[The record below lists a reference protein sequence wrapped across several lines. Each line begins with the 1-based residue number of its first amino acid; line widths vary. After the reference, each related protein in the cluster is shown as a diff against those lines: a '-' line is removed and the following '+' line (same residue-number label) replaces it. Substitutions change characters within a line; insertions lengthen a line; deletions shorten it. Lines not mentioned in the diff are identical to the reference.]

1 LTTGATDQQAA
12 GSGDILLGKIRQGN
26 PHLSIEDA
34 FAVPL
39 WFSDQKTWIEDPAGS
54 NSAVYNLP
62 LFLHIEGDLNHEL
75 LRSALHKLQARH
87 QALRSVFRLL
97 GAELVQIVLSE
108 AAIDMPLSV
117 LQDLENARESREFQG
132 ICRRQAGT
140 PFDLSQEPALRAHL
154 VQFRDDR
161 HALLLTTH
169 HLVCDD
175 WSTGLLLQE
184 LFVIYQALCEPG
196 STTLAAREAFQYADF
211 IRWHEDQFRGDRAAS
226 RLSFWTREL
235 KGRGDFHHLQSDC
248 PRAPRRTYSGASVNE
263 VLPESLEKSLRE
275 LSQREK
281 VSLFMALLAGFLC
294 TLHRWSGD
302 EDIAVGSCAAN
313 RALIE
318 MEPVAGRFANDLIL
332 RVNLSGGPT
341 FREALGRV
349 RTRALTAYSYQDLPF
364 GKLVEIIQPDGAP
377 GRNRLFQTMFILQDA
392 PKEKL
397 QCRGLQISRIP
408 FHSGTAKY
416 DLTIYWQA
424 NENQLEILAEYNTDL
439 FHEATIRRVLQ
450 EYRETLEEM
459 VQNPDAQIAAHS
471 LSEAMPVSQS
481 ASSSPPTQL
490 AAFRDS
496 IELRLAK
503 LWQECFRKEEVNAD
517 DDFFELGGDSLKAA
531 QLFAKIEQSFAV
543 RIPIV
548 VLIESPTI
556 RRLARH
562 IRESSSSE
570 RTGSLVE
577 IQPGGLRPPLFCV
590 HGQSGN
596 LLFYR
601 SLAEHLGPDQPV
613 YGLQPQGMDGKRPP
627 LTRIEDMAALY
638 IDEIRGIQK
647 RGPYSLAGYCM
658 GGLIVLEMAQQL
670 KRMGQGLGLVALL
683 DTYNVHNMQQTRFTD
698 LQFAVQKV
706 WFGLCHF
713 LRTDS
718 HNKRRFLQ
726 RRLEEFAVPGTVISE
741 TNEQAAFAYIPK
753 KYSGPLL
760 QVSPM
765 RQYARYLSPGLS
777 WDGLVAGGV
786 ESFVLPVYPGQ
797 LFEEPC
803 VRILAAKLRASMD
816 DSFGQRAA

>member
-1 LTTGATDQQAA
+1 L
-12 GSGDILLGKIRQGN
+12 
-26 PHLSIEDA
+26 PIEEV
-34 FAVPL
+34 FVVPA
-39 WFSDQKTWIEDPAGS
+39 WFSDQRAWIEDPAGS
-54 NSAVYNLP
+54 NSVVYNLP
-62 LFLHIEGDLNHEL
+62 MILELEGDLNEEL
-75 LRSALHKLQARH
+75 LGCALQKLQARH
-87 QALRSVFRLL
+87 QVLRSLFRFLD
-97 GAELVQIVLSE
+97 GELVQIVLSE
-108 AAIDMPLSV
+108 AAIDMPVSV
-117 LQDLENARESREFQG
+117 LREIDDTTKSREFQG
-132 ICRRQAGT
+132 ICRREVGT
-140 PFDLSQEPALRAHL
+140 PFDLSQEPALRACL
-154 VQFRDDR
+154 VQFGDDR

-175 WSTGLLLQE
+175 WSTGLLLRE
-184 LFVIYQALCEPG
+184 LFLIYQALSDPG
-196 STTLAAREAFQYADF
+196 STALASRDAFQYADF
-211 IRWHEDQFRGDRAAS
+211 IRWHEDQLRGDRVAS

-248 PRAPRRTYSGASVNE
+248 PRPARRTYSGASVIE
-263 VLPESLEKSLRE
+263 VLPESLENSLRE

-281 VSLFMALLAGFLC
+281 VSLFMTLLAGFLC
-294 TLHRWSGD
+294 TAHRWSGD

-313 RALIE
+313 RALTE
-318 MEPVAGRFANDLIL
+318 MESVAGRFANDLIL

-341 FREALGRV
+341 FRQTLGRI

-364 GKLVEIIQPDGAP
+364 GKLVEVIQPEGAP
-377 GRNRLFQTMFILQDA
+377 GRNRLFQTMFIFQDA

-397 QCRGLQISRIP
+397 QCRGLNISRMP
-408 FHSGTAKY
+408 FHSETAKY
-416 DLTIYWQA
+416 DLTVYWQA

-439 FHEATIRRVLQ
+439 FHEATIRRLLHD
-450 EYRETLEEM
+450 YRKTLEEM
-459 VQNPDAQIAAHS
+459 IQNPDAQIAVHHMP
-471 LSEAMPVSQS
+471 EARPISHP
-481 ASSSPPTQL
+481 APSPPAVQPGMFQDL
-490 AAFRDS
+490 V
-496 IELRLAK
+496 ELRLAK
-503 LWQECFRKEEVNAD
+503 LWQECFRKEEIGAE

-548 VLIESPTI
+548 ALIESPTI
-556 RRLARH
+556 SRLARH

-577 IQPGGLRPPLFCV
+577 IQLGSLRPPLFCV

-613 YGLQPQGMDGKRPP
+613 YGLQPQGMDGKLPP
-627 LTRIEDMAALY
+627 LTRVEDMAALY
-638 IDEIRGIQK
+638 IDEIRRVQK

-670 KRMGQGLGLVALL
+670 KRLGQGLGLVALL
-683 DTYNVHNMQQTRFTD
+683 DTYNVHNMQQTRFSH
-698 LQFAVQKV
+698 LQFSVQRV

-726 RRLEEFAVPGTVISE
+726 RRLEEFSVPGTVISE
-741 TNEQAAFAYIPK
+741 TNERAAFAYVPK

-760 QVSPM
+760 HVAPE

-777 WDGLVAGGV
+777 WDSLVAGGV
-786 ESFVLPVYPGQ
+786 ESFVLPIYPGQ

-803 VRILAAKLRASMD
+803 VRILAAKLRACID
-816 DSFGQRAA
+816 DSYGQRAA